1 MGHRATYWRNI
12 GASVFIF
19 LTVQALI
26 GALLV
31 ALVGPR

>member
-1 MGHRATYWRNI
+1 MGHRATRNI